1 MHLPTIGR
9 GNWATRVERASLV
22 AELAALRHAVRIV
35 IFLRLRG
42 LETAMWGVEIWGN
55 RERGSWKEVNCAA
68 GEDFEG

>member
-1 MHLPTIGR
+1 
-9 GNWATRVERASLV
+9 
-22 AELAALRHAVRIV
+22 V